1 MSCKKEKPNK
11 KKNMEEY
18 NCYLQYRK
26 DHKSKLSYHEFKK
39 NHKHRYHLWKKRQW
53 GIYCA
58 KHFIKTQKKTKK
70 EFNQEYSKNWKETF
84 K

>member
-1 MSCKKEKPNK
+1 MSWKKEKPNK

-39 NHKHRYHLWKKRQW
+39 NHKHRYTLWLIKNRVKTWKGKDGTR
-53 GIYCA
+53 I
-58 KHFIKTQKKTKK
+58 HFIPNKKF
-70 EFNQEYSKNWKETF
+70 EE
-84 K
+84 